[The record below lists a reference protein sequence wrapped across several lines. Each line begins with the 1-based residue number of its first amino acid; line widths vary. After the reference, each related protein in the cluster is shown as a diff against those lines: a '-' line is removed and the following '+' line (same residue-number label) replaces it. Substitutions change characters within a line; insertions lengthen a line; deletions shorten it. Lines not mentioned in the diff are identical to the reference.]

1 MIKKILLSFI
11 AIFTVVSGFIIFYW
25 RDVQYNPNKSDFFL
39 YFLLLPAIITLVI
52 LSPWLIYSVYKN
64 YKEKKEQAAN
74 QSQDDD
80 SQKSSAAIEQPLEQ
94 LDFNVYSAFAIH
106 ALGENETI
114 IEEIQNFKSPELD
127 EQLLNS
133 YGLPL
138 LSYRIKDLT
147 ETNDED
153 IQYAA
158 SPRQVRIMSL
168 IRQQLEQNIENL
180 YRLAEHIKRS
190 ILFYESHQIRE
201 YHMHPAW
208 VDPNS
213 EYEDVETPVVEVH
226 RLNRLNLH
234 IFLPEDLLH
243 VWNDEQSNDLILEFF
258 NEIGIISQK
267 VHIEYH
273 FLGERV
279 AYQEFIHLLKRIQK
293 KEHEVFLMLAVDSE
307 IDQDLIDEKSWM
319 VKDYIPAEFAASCLL
334 ADPSLKIEELE
345 PAKNLKIV
353 VGQEKAAKVLH
364 TLNLN
369 ELPQYEG
376 DEPYVLILS
385 DQTDIKAAKQ
395 LQQQFAQTSVEPH
408 HYIYVKSSLGH
419 TQHLVDIYGFM
430 LSMHFPE
437 HIVPF
442 VFGENTVSAHT
453 FVQSVTENSEDDAMV
468 LNS

>member
-11 AIFTVVSGFIIFYW
+11 AIFTIVSGLIIFYW
-25 RDVQYNPNKSDFFL
+25 RDVQYNPDKGDFFL
-39 YFLLLPAIITLVI
+39 YFLLFPAIITLVI
-52 LSPWLIYSVYKN
+52 LSPWLIYSAYKS
-64 YKEKKEQAAN
+64 YKEKKEKVIS
-74 QSQDDD
+74 QSQNDD
-80 SQKSSAAIEQPLEQ
+80 SQKQTTTPDQPLEQ
-94 LDFNVYSAFAIH
+94 LDFHIYSAFAIH

-114 IEEIQNFKSPELD
+114 IKEIQDFKSPELD
-127 EQLLNS
+127 DQLLNS

-138 LSYRIKDLT
+138 LSYRIKDLA
-147 ETNDED
+147 ESDEESFE
-153 IQYAA
+153 YAA

-180 YRLAEHIKRS
+180 YHLAEHLKRS

-213 EYEDVETPVVEVH
+213 EYEDTETPVVEVH

-234 IFLPEDLLH
+234 ILLPEDLLH
-243 VWNDEQSNDLILEFF
+243 IWNDEQSNDLILEFF
-258 NEIGIISQK
+258 TEIGIISQK

-293 KEHEVFLMLAVDSE
+293 KEHEIFLVLAVDSE

-319 VKDYIPAEFAASCLL
+319 VKDYIPAEFATSCLI

-345 PAKNLKIV
+345 PAKNLKV
-353 VGQEKAAKVLH
+353 VIGQEKTAKVLN
-364 TLNLN
+364 TLNLS
-369 ELPQYEG
+369 ELPQYEE
-376 DEPYVLILS
+376 DEPYVLIVS
-385 DQTDIKAAKQ
+385 DQTDIKAAKH
-395 LQQQFAQTSVEPH
+395 LQQQLTQTSVEPH
-408 HYIYVKSSLGH
+408 HFIYVKSSLGH

>member
-1 MIKKILLSFI
+1 MELSFSTGVMFNI
-11 AIFTVVSGFIIFYW
+11 TQIKSTFSFIFIIASNHYIG
-25 RDVQYNPNKSDFFL
+25 DL
-39 YFLLLPAIITLVI
+39 ITLVN
-52 LSPWLIYSVYKN
+52 YSVYKS

-138 LSYRIKDLT
+138 LSYRIKDLA

-180 YRLAEHIKRS
+180 YRLAEHLKRS

-243 VWNDEQSNDLILEFF
+243 VWNDEQSNDLILEFLLRLVLF
-258 NEIGIISQK
+258 PKSSYRISL
-267 VHIEYH
+267 
-273 FLGERV
+273 LGERV

-334 ADPSLKIEELE
+334 ADPSLKS
-345 PAKNLKIV
+345 KNSNRLKLKIV

-385 DQTDIKAAKQ
+385 DQTDIKQ
-395 LQQQFAQTSVEPH
+395 RSN
-408 HYIYVKSSLGH
+408 YSSSLH
-419 TQHLVDIYGFM
+419 KHLLNHITIFM
-430 LSMHFPE
+430 
-437 HIVPF
+437 
-442 VFGENTVSAHT
+442 
-453 FVQSVTENSEDDAMV
+453 
-468 LNS
+468 

>member
-11 AIFTVVSGFIIFYW
+11 AIFTLVSGLIIFYW
-25 RDVQYNPNKSDFFL
+25 RDVQYNPDKGDFFL
-39 YFLLLPAIITLVI
+39 YFLLLPAIITLAI
-52 LSPWLIYSVYKN
+52 LSPWLIYSVYKS
-64 YKEKKEQAAN
+64 YKEKKEKVVS
-74 QSQDDD
+74 QSQNDD
-80 SQKSSAAIEQPLEQ
+80 SQKQTTTPDQPLEQ
-94 LDFNVYSAFAIH
+94 LDFHIYSAFAIH

-114 IEEIQNFKSPELD
+114 IKEIQDFKSPELD
-127 EQLLNS
+127 DQLLNS

-138 LSYRIKDLT
+138 LSYRIKDLA
-147 ETNDED
+147 ESDEED
-153 IQYAA
+153 FEYAA
-158 SPRQVRIMSL
+158 SPRQIRIMSL

-180 YRLAEHIKRS
+180 YRLAEHLKRS

-213 EYEDVETPVVEVH
+213 EYEDTETPVVEVH

-234 IFLPEDLLH
+234 ILLPEDLLH
-243 VWNDEQSNDLILEFF
+243 IWNDEQSNDLILEFF
-258 NEIGIISQK
+258 TEIGIISQK

-293 KEHEVFLMLAVDSE
+293 KEHEIFLVLAVDSE

-319 VKDYIPAEFAASCLL
+319 VKDYIPAEFATSCLI

-345 PAKNLKIV
+345 PAKNLKV
-353 VGQEKAAKVLH
+353 VIGQEKTAKVLNI
-364 TLNLN
+364 LNLN

-376 DEPYVLILS
+376 DEPYVLIVS
-385 DQTDIKAAKQ
+385 DQTDIKAAKH
-395 LQQQFAQTSVEPH
+395 LQQQLTQTSVEPH
-408 HYIYVKSSLGH
+408 HFIYVKSSLGH

>member
-52 LSPWLIYSVYKN
+52 LSPWLIYSVYKS

-80 SQKSSAAIEQPLEQ
+80 SQKPSAAIEQPLEQ

-138 LSYRIKDLT
+138 LSYRIKDLA

-180 YRLAEHIKRS
+180 YRLAEHLKRS

-213 EYEDVETPVVEVH
+213 EYEDAETPVVEVH

-258 NEIGIISQK
+258 TEIGIISQK

>member
-1 MIKKILLSFI
+1 M
-11 AIFTVVSGFIIFYW
+11 
-25 RDVQYNPNKSDFFL
+25 
-39 YFLLLPAIITLVI
+39 I
-52 LSPWLIYSVYKN
+52 LSPWLIYSVYKS

-138 LSYRIKDLT
+138 LSYRIKDLA

-180 YRLAEHIKRS
+180 YRLAEHLKRS

-243 VWNDEQSNDLILEFF
+243 VWNDEQSNDLILEFLLRLVLF
-258 NEIGIISQK
+258 PKKFISN
-267 VHIEYH
+267 I
-273 FLGERV
+273 
-279 AYQEFIHLLKRIQK
+279 
-293 KEHEVFLMLAVDSE
+293 
-307 IDQDLIDEKSWM
+307 
-319 VKDYIPAEFAASCLL
+319 
-334 ADPSLKIEELE
+334 
-345 PAKNLKIV
+345 
-353 VGQEKAAKVLH
+353 
-364 TLNLN
+364 T
-369 ELPQYEG
+369 
-376 DEPYVLILS
+376 
-385 DQTDIKAAKQ
+385 
-395 LQQQFAQTSVEPH
+395 
-408 HYIYVKSSLGH
+408 
-419 TQHLVDIYGFM
+419 
-430 LSMHFPE
+430 
-437 HIVPF
+437 
-442 VFGENTVSAHT
+442 FG
-453 FVQSVTENSEDDAMV
+453 
-468 LNS
+468 

>member
-369 ELPQYEG
+369 ELQQYEG

>member
-52 LSPWLIYSVYKN
+52 LSPWLIYSVYKS

-94 LDFNVYSAFAIH
+94 LNFNVYSAFAIH

-138 LSYRIKDLT
+138 LSYRIKDLA

-180 YRLAEHIKRS
+180 YRLAEHLKRS
-190 ILFYESHQIRE
+190 I
-201 YHMHPAW
+201 
-208 VDPNS
+208 S
-213 EYEDVETPVVEVH
+213 EYKDAETPVVEVH

-258 NEIGIISQK
+258 TKIGIISQK

>member
-52 LSPWLIYSVYKN
+52 LSPWLIYSVYKS

-114 IEEIQNFKSPELD
+114 IEGIQNFKSPELD

-138 LSYRIKDLT
+138 LSYRIKDLA

-180 YRLAEHIKRS
+180 YRLAEHLKRS

-213 EYEDVETPVVEVH
+213 EYEDAETPVVEVH

-258 NEIGIISQK
+258 TEIGIISQK

-364 TLNLN
+364 ALNLN
-369 ELPQYEG
+369 ELQQYEG

-453 FVQSVTENSEDDAMV
+453 FVQSITENSEDDAMV